1 MLKYFAFMFVTHHNL
16 MAFFLLYL
24 IFNIRFNFCITML
37 VYLNA
42 VRPKHRPCLSLQR
55 KIDRF
60 LFQQTLFVHFFL
72 LHFLN
77 LLLFI
82 HVHFYYSIFLITAC
96 EDSCVSRLRFT
107 AGWARAGSRVRPFK
121 PTNSVS
127 NPNRCA
133 ARAILFEG
141 GTARA
146 TPRLLSLSPRRGD
159 IVRRARHRSEPPAR
173 SLAHRAPPRRRRG
186 LGRIARASRETRRG
200 ACRPRSSR

>member
-1 MLKYFAFMFVTHHNL
+1 MWNNFAYTTYSVLIITAPYVHILYYAPLYPLVFLIFFILYHSMLFTFSILVLIFHVEIFCFHVCHPPQL
-16 MAFFLLYL
+16 DGFFLLYL

-82 HVHFYYSIFLITAC
+82 HVHFYYSIFLITHYMY
-96 EDSCVSRLRFT
+96 RT
-107 AGWARAGSRVRPFK
+107 
-121 PTNSVS
+121 
-127 NPNRCA
+127 
-133 ARAILFEG
+133 
-141 GTARA
+141 
-146 TPRLLSLSPRRGD
+146 
-159 IVRRARHRSEPPAR
+159 
-173 SLAHRAPPRRRRG
+173 
-186 LGRIARASRETRRG
+186 
-200 ACRPRSSR
+200 